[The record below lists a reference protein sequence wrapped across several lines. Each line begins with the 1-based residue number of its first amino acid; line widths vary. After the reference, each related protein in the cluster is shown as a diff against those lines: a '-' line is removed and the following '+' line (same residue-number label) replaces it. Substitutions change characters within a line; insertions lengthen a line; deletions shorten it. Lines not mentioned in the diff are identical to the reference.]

1 MSASG
6 EFTNYVLE
14 QLEPAGT
21 VRTTRF
27 FGGVGICAGATQFA
41 MIMGN
46 SLYFVVDDSTRP
58 KYERAGMRPFSYRMR
73 HGTRE
78 VRRYFELPEEV
89 LTDPHELRAWMRE
102 AIGIANKPPATKRR
116 RPPTSSKR
124 AVKRRSGANR

>member
-1 MSASG
+1 MSASA
-6 EFTNYVLE
+6 EFTDYVLE

-27 FGGVGICAGATQFA
+27 FGGIGLCAGATQFA

-46 SLYFVVDDSTRP
+46 SLYFVVDDNTRP
-58 KYERAGMRPFSYRMR
+58 KYERAGMRPFSYRTR

-102 AIGIANKPPATKRR
+102 SIGIASKRPVTKRR
-116 RPPTSSKR
+116 RRPASKR
-124 AVKRRSGANR
+124 VVKRRIRH

>member
-1 MSASG
+1 MSASAQ
-6 EFTNYVLE
+6 FTNYVLD
-14 QLEPAGT
+14 LLAPVGA
-21 VRTTRF
+21 VRTTHF

-46 SLYFVVDDSTRP
+46 SLYFVVDDGTRP
-58 KYERAGMRPFSYRMR
+58 KYERAGMRPFSYRTR

-102 AIGIANKPPATKRR
+102 SIGIASKRPATKHRR
-116 RPPTSSKR
+116 RPTPKR
-124 AVKRRSGANR
+124 AAKKRTRR